1 MTAYRLTPVGPGG
14 VQKERTEEIEVL
26 SYTDLVEQ
34 RDLLRADVAG
44 WEALWRAEVNLR
56 IVTQNRLSRAM
67 RVLASLGRLSPE
79 MAGLV
84 AAARREVYGRL
95 P

>member
-1 MTAYRLTPVGPGG
+1 MRVAITPVGANGREEG
-14 VQKERTEEIEVL
+14 RTEEHEVL
-26 SYTDLVEQ
+26 SYTELLEQ
-34 RDLLRADVAG
+34 RDVLRADAVG

-67 RVLASLGRLSPE
+67 RVLASLGRLSPQ
-79 MAGLV
+79 MASLV
-84 AAARREVYGRL
+84 ASARREVYGRL